1 MGNVPSKHSLVKF
14 GRCVGSCGSAD
25 DVGLVSGKG
34 DVGSALVIRT
44 LTVSS
49 TVPKTGRKMAGLDLH
64 CQIW

>member
-14 GRCVGSCGSAD
+14 GHCVGTYGSAD
-25 DVGLVSGKG
+25 DVGLVSGKD
-34 DVGSALVIRT
+34 DVGSALLIRT

-49 TVPKTGRKMAGLDLH
+49 MVLKTGRKTAGLDLH